1 MSAAG
6 AGWRMPADFEPHEC
20 TWVAWPNEN
29 QTPGYTLK
37 HERNFLELTAA
48 LKRYEP
54 VRICAFD
61 EAQAEHIEHQ
71 LTYLGPGMD
80 NVEILVIP
88 TDDIWICDPGPLVVV
103 NGAGERAI
111 ANFRFNGWGDR
122 YPHDLDSAIPGIVAE
137 RLGLPLLDAQTTVE
151 TGFEVNGRG
160 SLLITR
166 SSVLNPNR
174 NPDLSQQE
182 IEAEFEQLLGVTNTI
197 WISGMD
203 GNDPVL
209 GPEETDCHIDLMCRF
224 ANEDT
229 VLYGWHEQVDESDP
243 AFQRVFSVMLDELRN
258 ARSEAD
264 KSLNLVPVPAPKHPV
279 YSTNPLAA
287 VGHIAEAGRG
297 ILAAC
302 GPKMWYSGY
311 MDWHVANGVVL
322 VPILGDVND
331 ERALAIIGEHFPGR
345 DVIGIDGRTIMEG
358 GGGFHCITKP
368 QAAAPA

>member
-1 MSAAG
+1 MSDASD
-6 AGWRMPADFEPHEC
+6 GWRMPADFEKHEC
-20 TWVAWPNEN
+20 TWLAWPN
-29 QTPGYTLK
+29 QHHHARYTLK
-37 HERNFLELTAA
+37 YERSFLELTEA

-54 VRICAFD
+54 VRICACD
-61 EAQAEHIEHQ
+61 EAHAEHILHQ
-71 LTYLGPGMD
+71 FSYLGLGTD
-80 NVEILVIP
+80 NIEIFVIP
-88 TDDIWICDPGPLVVV
+88 TNDIWVCDSGPLVVV
-103 NGAGERAI
+103 NEAGERAI
-111 ANFRFNGWGDR
+111 VNWQFNGWGGR
-122 YPHDLDSAIPGIVAE
+122 YRSDLDGEIPRIVAE
-137 RLGLPLLDAQTTVE
+137 KYGLPLLDAKTTVE
-151 TGFEVNGRG
+151 TGFEVNGKG

-166 SSVLNPNR
+166 TSVLNPNR

-182 IEAEFEQLLGVTNTI
+182 IEAEFEKFLGVTNPI
-197 WISGMD
+197 WLTGVD

-224 ANEDT
+224 VNEDT

-264 KSLNLVPVPAPKHPV
+264 KPLNLVPVPAPKHPV
-279 YSTNPLAA
+279 YSTNAHAA

-368 QAAAPA
+368 QAATPA